1 MKLDT
6 TDRRGPLWRKL
17 LWFVAIWLGSVTV
30 LTAVAFAIRLVL
42 KQ

>member
-6 TDRRGPLWRKL
+6 TDKGGPLWRRL
-17 LWFVAIWLGSVTV
+17 RWFAAIWLGSVTG
-30 LTAVAFAIRLVL
+30 LTAGAVAIRLVL